1 MTSKARKSLE
11 ERAQQAILQYA
22 FFRPESAVVLAV
34 TLLLAALAGMAGL
47 ESVDFP
53 AFLETL
59 FSYLPWFV
67 WLGGGLLGEA
77 ALVYSSLTD
86 PEAHRR
92 VVAAMLA
99 DEFEPERLH
108 NPWLQQQVSEA
119 FDYRSRITAAIRER
133 RASVLKEHLI
143 DTAGQLDEWLE
154 EVYGLAQRLDRYQE
168 ERDLHARNRERAQ
181 ERLAQLQN
189 RLDRETNDAVRQD
202 IENNI
207 ESLRRQL
214 RTIEELENAM
224 ERARLRLENTLTA
237 MGTIY
242 TQTMLVGAKDID
254 SGRARRLRQ
263 DITDE
268 VQELSDVLSAMD
280 EVYAGESV
288 AQRTRTG

>member
-22 FFRPESAVVLAV
+22 FFRPESAVVLAI

-47 ESVDFP
+47 DSVEFP
-53 AFLETL
+53 ALLETL
-59 FSYLPWFV
+59 FSYLPWFT

-108 NPWLQQQVSEA
+108 NPWLQQQVNEA
-119 FDYRSRITAAIRER
+119 FEYRSRITAAIRER
-133 RASVLKEHLI
+133 RESVLKDHLTG
-143 DTAGQLDEWLE
+143 TARQLDEWLE
-154 EVYGLAQRLDRYQE
+154 EVYGLAQRLDRYQA

-181 ERLAQLQN
+181 ERLQQLEN
-189 RLDRETNDAVRQD
+189 RLARETNPAVKQD
-202 IENNI
+202 IEHNI

-263 DITDE
+263 EITDE

-280 EVYAGESV
+280 EVYVGES
-288 AQRTRTG
+288 AL

>member
-1 MTSKARKSLE
+1 MANNDRKTLE

-22 FFRPESAVVLAV
+22 FFRPESAVVLAI
-34 TLLLAALAGMAGL
+34 TLLMATLAGMAGL
-47 ESVDFP
+47 ESVEFP

-59 FSYLPWFV
+59 FSYLPWFA

-92 VVAAMLA
+92 VVADMLA
-99 DEFEPERLH
+99 DEFEPERLR

-119 FDYRSRITAAIRER
+119 FEYRSRITAAIRER
-133 RASVLKEHLI
+133 RESVLKDHLT
-143 DTAGQLDEWLE
+143 DTASQLDEWLE
-154 EVYGLAQRLDRYQE
+154 EVYGLAQRLDRYQA

-181 ERLAQLQN
+181 KRLQQLEQRLAQ
-189 RLDRETNDAVRQD
+189 ETNPAVSRD
-202 IENNI
+202 IEHNI

-214 RTIEELENAM
+214 RTIEELESAM

-263 DITDE
+263 EISDE
-268 VQELSDVLSAMD
+268 VQELGDVLIAMD
-280 EVYAGESV
+280 EVYAGE
-288 AQRTRTG
+288 AQL